1 MKKFEEIE
9 AVLFG
14 KCNKEAERKAFCQ
27 TELKAYNELAS
38 IAKRF
43 KTQEITKDHATADKL
58 KLKEKYE
65 LCTRH
70 VEVMADILD
79 YIIEGEWNAN
89 DSLEYATFIG
99 IGFLDIANKIDQYG
113 LPMYNG
119 LVVEVEKYLES
130 KIKSDF
136 KED

>member
-1 MKKFEEIE
+1 MKKFEDIE

-43 KTQEITKDHATADKL
+43 KMQEITKEQATAEKL
-58 KLKEKYE
+58 KLKGKYE

-70 VEVMADILD
+70 VEIMADILD
-79 YIIEGEWNAN
+79 FILEGEWGA
-89 DSLEYATFIG
+89 DDTVEYATFIA
-99 IGFLDIANKIDQYG
+99 ISFMDIAGKIDGYK

-119 LVVEVEKYLES
+119 LVVEVEKYLEN
-130 KIKSDF
+130 KIKSDLR
-136 KED
+136 EE